1 MKMEELYAIML
12 ANGVRAQQLA
22 GKIGV
27 SQPTV
32 YRWYTGDVSIPT
44 IAAKVID
51 YAYGNGLSGSA
62 FDSAKRKIRVK
73 WIDFIDNLD
82 NQQLIDIASGGMVVI
97 LDDWDFYVQ
106 EVDLNARYIIVW
118 EGDTC
123 GCYVPIN
130 DEVQILAHRLGL
142 WPLGQLEEVDP
153 EKKEEQDALIKIA
166 GHAHRDAMRRDDI
179 IPDLIDQIA
188 IYNEDLNSKESQ

>member
-1 MKMEELYAIML
+1 MKAEELYAVML

-44 IAAKVID
+44 IAKKVID
-51 YAYGNGLSGSA
+51 YAYGNGLPGSA
-62 FDSAKRKIRVK
+62 FDRAKRKIRAK

-82 NQQLIDIASGGMVVI
+82 NQELIDIASGGMVVI
-97 LDDWDFYVQ
+97 LDDWDFCIR
-106 EVDLNARYIIVW
+106 EVDYNARYIIVW

-130 DEVQILAHRLGL
+130 SEVQILAHRLGL
-142 WPLGQLEEVDP
+142 WPLGQLEEVGP
-153 EKKEEQDALIKIA
+153 EKKEEQDALITIA
-166 GHAHRDAMRRDDI
+166 GHAQRDAMRRDDI
-179 IPDLIDQIA
+179 IPDLLDQIA
-188 IYNEDLNSKESQ
+188 ICNEDVNSKGS